1 MNEPTQTTVWENPWR
16 TIRAVIVFLAGFSLG
31 YALGILH

>member
-1 MNEPTQTTVWENPWR
+1 MSDRKETTIWENPWR
-16 TIRAVIVFLAGFSLG
+16 TIRAVVIFLAGFSLG

>member
-1 MNEPTQTTVWENPWR
+1 MPDQTRTTIWEYPWR
-16 TIRAVIVFLAGFSLG
+16 TIRAVVIFLAGFSLG